1 MAKIIE
7 CLGGKT
13 GGFDQITNK
22 DAIILYSLANGINID
37 YASIFW
43 EDIIIKLNKKH
54 REKVVPYTRF
64 LSLLMM
70 HKLKEGYG
78 DDEGKKTMSSEEAE
92 QESTNSDSDD
102 EDETR
107 MTGSMVPSSIK
118 KLKKFDFITED
129 GRHIHLTK
137 EEINHQ
143 KKLEEEAK
151 AEATKI
157 EGEVR
162 KAELVDLLGPEVV
175 NKYYNDKLQYDTY
188 CDNMLNKRAESR
200 IANCDILTR
209 KGPITLK
216 VYREDDI
223 SEIIPE
229 FKATEL
235 GIDLDKPL
243 SEHDPLD
250 RLNDLENKKRKHA
263 DDIHEFFRA
272 NKRLKSSVQY
282 KDHQVGI
289 VLNEPVLEE
298 INHQKKL
305 EEKAKAKA
313 TKIEED
319 VRKAELVDLLGP
331 EVVNKYYNDKLQ
343 YDTYCDNML
352 NKRAES
358 RIANCDILTRKGPI
372 TLKVYR
378 EDDISEIIPEFKA
391 SDLHL
396 ERIDYLCT
404 TEAELGIDL
413 DKPLSEQ
420 DPLDRLNDLEN
431 KKRTHADEHS

>member
-1 MAKIIE
+1 M
-7 CLGGKT
+7 
-13 GGFDQITNK
+13 
-22 DAIILYSLANGINID
+22 S
-37 YASIFW
+37 
-43 EDIIIKLNKKH
+43 
-54 REKVVPYTRF
+54 
-64 LSLLMM
+64 
-70 HKLKEGYG
+70 LKEA
-78 DDEGKKTMSSEEAE
+78 KK
-92 QESTNSDSDD
+92 ESTNSDSNY

-188 CDNMLNKRAESR
+188 CDKMLNKRAESR
-200 IANCDILTR
+200 ITNCDILTR

-243 SEHDPLD
+243 SEQDPLD

-289 VLNEPVLEE
+289 VLNEPVLGM
-298 INHQKKL
+298 ILFNSHHRHDFF
-305 EEKAKAKA
+305 
-313 TKIEED
+313 TIE
-319 VRKAELVDLLGP
+319 DLKDFS
-331 EVVNKYYNDKLQ
+331 N
-343 YDTYCDNML
+343 TML
-352 NKRAES
+352 YTVQAIFFR
-358 RIANCDILTRKGPI
+358 R
-372 TLKVYR
+372 
-378 EDDISEIIPEFKA
+378 
-391 SDLHL
+391 H
-396 ERIDYLCT
+396 
-404 TEAELGIDL
+404 
-413 DKPLSEQ
+413 Q
-420 DPLDRLNDLEN
+420 DPGLDDHVRTFSSLMLTEYD
-431 KKRTHADEHS
+431 KKPASTQSNEIH